1 MHSEGVGLSGE
12 GVGHRFGPRI
22 LFRRMDFSLMGGTST
37 AIVGSNGSG
46 KSTFVRILAGLLT
59 PTAGS
64 VQLRLDGRPVE
75 RARQPLHCGMVAPY
89 LNVYD
94 GLTPR
99 ENLSF
104 IADARRL
111 TGRDKR
117 VQDVLGVVGLEDRA
131 DDPVST
137 FSSGMIQRV
146 RVACAL
152 LPDPSVLLL
161 DEPGATLDDV
171 GLAMMQ
177 DVIRTQTEQGRI
189 VVVATNVAAEADLCG
204 SRIDVTAFR

>member
-1 MHSEGVGLSGE
+1 MHSEGIGLSGE
-12 GVGHRFGPRI
+12 GVGHRFGSRI
-22 LFRRMDFSLMGGTST
+22 LFRRMDFSLKGGTST

-46 KSTFVRILAGLLT
+46 KSTLVRILAGLLT

-64 VQLRLDGRPVE
+64 VQLRLDGRVIE
-75 RARQPLHCGMVAPY
+75 RLNQPLQCGMVAPY
-89 LNVYD
+89 MNVYD
-94 GLTPR
+94 AFTPR

-111 TGRDKR
+111 EGRDQR

-152 LPDPSVLLL
+152 LPDPPVLLL

-177 DVIRTQTEQGRI
+177 DVIRAQTDKGRI

-204 SRIDVTAFR
+204 SRIDVTAFG